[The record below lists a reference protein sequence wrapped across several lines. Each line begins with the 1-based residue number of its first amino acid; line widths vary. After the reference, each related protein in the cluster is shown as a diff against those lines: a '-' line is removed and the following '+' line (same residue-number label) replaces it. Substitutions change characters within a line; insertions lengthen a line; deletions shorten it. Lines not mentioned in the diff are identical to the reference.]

1 MRRFDCCGSV
11 SPTVAAVRAGFKKF
25 KINMVVIGGVNDD
38 EVKDFARLTMQ
49 QPWTVRFIESMP
61 LAGPST

>member
-1 MRRFDCCGSV
+1 
-11 SPTVAAVRAGFKKF
+11 
-25 KINMVVIGGVNDD
+25 MVVIGGVNDD